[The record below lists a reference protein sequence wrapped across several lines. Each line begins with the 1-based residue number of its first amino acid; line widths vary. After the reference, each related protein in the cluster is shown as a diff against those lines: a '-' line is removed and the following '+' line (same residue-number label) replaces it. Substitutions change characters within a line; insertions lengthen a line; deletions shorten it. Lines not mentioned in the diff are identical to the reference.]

1 MNLFKKTLLSLAI
14 AFSAGAANAEIIL
27 DSVTASAVAN
37 PTVTITNPVTFQHD
51 ITDGLNGYAP
61 NIDSILEALL
71 TINLF
76 DHDGGKETFA
86 FTLGSGLTLQPY
98 FGGHINN
105 GNGNA
110 SYEISLT
117 TSLADLVKDGLLS
130 VTLSASEGEFR
141 FVSSTLSA
149 DVQRPVPPSDIP
161 EPASI
166 ALLGLGLLSIAA
178 SRRKFSKK

>member
-14 AFSAGAANAEIIL
+14 AFSAGAANAEIIF
-27 DSVTASAVAN
+27 D
-37 PTVTITNPVTFQHD
+37 TITAAPNQIVSTTNSVAFQHD
-51 ITDGLNGYAP
+51 ITDGLNGYVL
-61 NIDSILEALL
+61 NIDKILSAVL

-76 DHDGGKETFA
+76 DHNDGSETFT
-86 FTLGSGLTLQPY
+86 FKIGSGETSEVHP
-98 FGGHINN
+98 GRNINN
-105 GNGNA
+105 GSQGQ
-110 SYEISLT
+110 SYPITLT
-117 TSLADLVKDGLLS
+117 TSLADLVKDGLLA
-130 VTLSASEGEFR
+130 VNLSASEGQFR

-149 DVQRPVPPSDIP
+149 NVQRPLPASDVP